1 MAVNTDAMPG
11 GGTGNDLT
19 RREFLN
25 YAWLASL
32 GVLTLEMVG
41 VAYLFAL
48 PRLAPGEF
56 GGLVELGNVDDL
68 PGVGAPPE
76 PNNKA
81 KLWWVQ
87 TEAGA
92 LALYKVCTHLG
103 CIYDWK
109 PVDVK
114 FICPCHGSQFDPNGT
129 FILGPAP
136 RSLDRFVIIAY
147 DAAGTEVARTNAAGD
162 PLAIPPGSRV
172 VVDTG
177 AKIKGAAHA

>member
-1 MAVNTDAMPG
+1 MAVNTNTLGAE
-11 GGTGNDLT
+11 TGDEIS

-32 GVLTLEMVG
+32 GLLTLELTAVT
-41 VAYLFAL
+41 YLFAL
-48 PRLAPGEF
+48 PLLGPGEF
-56 GGLVELGNVDDL
+56 GGAVDMGTVDGL
-68 PGVGAPPE
+68 PGLGAAPE
-76 PNNKA
+76 PFNKA

-109 PVDVK
+109 PTDVK
-114 FICPCHGSQFDPNGT
+114 FICPCHGSQFDRDGT
-129 FILGPAP
+129 YLQGPAP
-136 RSLDRFVIIAY
+136 RDLDRFVILAY
-147 DAAGTEVARTNAAGD
+147 DAAGNVVAQTNESGD
-162 PLAIPPGSRV
+162 PVEIPAGAKV

-177 AKIKGAAHA
+177 QRIKGAPQG

>member
-1 MAVNTDAMPG
+1 MTVNTDTMAPTG
-11 GGTGNDLT
+11 GDEIS

-32 GVLTLEMVG
+32 GVLTLELV
-41 VAYLFAL
+41 VVTYLFSL
-48 PRLAPGEF
+48 PLLGPGEF
-56 GGLVELGNVDDL
+56 GGIVDAGNVDDL
-68 PGVGAPPE
+68 PGLGAPPD

-81 KLWWVQ
+81 KYWWVQ

-114 FICPCHGSQFDPNGT
+114 FICPCHGSQFERNGT
-129 FILGPAP
+129 YIQGPAP
-136 RSLDRFVIIAY
+136 RSLDRFVIIAQ
-147 DAAGTEVARTNAAGD
+147 DAAGNEVARTPPDGG
-162 PLAIPPGSRV
+162 PVEIPEGATV
-172 VVDTG
+172 LINTG
-177 AKIKGAAHA
+177 ERIKGATHA